1 MIDDFRDFL
10 RELVAANTTFL
21 IVGAHALSVHGIPRA
36 TGDLD
41 VWIRPDAENATR
53 LMTAL
58 ERFGAPSD
66 ELNISAADFTKP
78 DVVVQLGIPPYRI
91 DILTSISG
99 VEFDAAWTDQAKGEI
114 AGVVVPVLG
123 RRAFVINKRAAGRTK
138 DSADLEALGEE

>member
-10 RELVAANTTFL
+10 RELVAANTKFL

-41 VWIRPDAENATR
+41 VWIRPDAENASR
-53 LMTAL
+53 LITAL
-58 ERFGAPSD
+58 ERFGAPTD

-99 VEFDAAWTDQAKGEI
+99 VEFDAAWTDQAEGAI

-123 RRAFVINKRAAGRTK
+123 RRAFVVNKRAAGRTK
-138 DSADLEALGEE
+138 DSADLEALGEA

>member
-10 RELVAANTTFL
+10 RELVA
-21 IVGAHALSVHGIPRA
+21 AHALSVHGIPRA